1 MFKWFEDNKRKEAA
15 IKKIYDKMFAKA
27 KGRFVIKCE
36 GKNGYSL
43 FDNEKQKFVY
53 DFKWAG
59 WERHDYGYE
68 DQKDPNSI
76 WAKNSNKNYFIA
88 SSIENSK
95 QTVDHIIWTEAMKR
109 FNNLI
114 DHHHRIKNKE
124 VSYT

>member
-1 MFKWFEDNKRKEAA
+1 MIKWLEDKKRKEAA

-36 GKNGYSL
+36 GKDEYSL
-43 FDNEKQKFVY
+43 YDNNKQQFVI
-53 DFKWAG
+53 DWKWASWG
-59 WERHDYGYE
+59 SHIYKYVDYKSNSFYPE
-68 DQKDPNSI
+68 SYKD
-76 WAKNSNKNYFIA
+76 AQ
-88 SSIENSK
+88 
-95 QTVDHIIWTEAMKR
+95 QTADHIIWAEAMER

>member
-1 MFKWFEDNKRKEAA
+1 MFMWLEGKKRKDTV

-36 GKNGYSL
+36 GKEEYSL
-43 FDNEKQKFVY
+43 YDNNKQLFVY
-53 DFKWAG
+53 DFKWVG
-59 WERHDYGYE
+59 WDRHVYKYVDY
-68 DQKDPNSI
+68 KPNSFYPESY
-76 WAKNSNKNYFIA
+76 K
-88 SSIENSK
+88 EVQ
-95 QTVDHIIWTEAMKR
+95 QTADHIIWTEAMER